1 MKYIKLF
8 EEFDPYEYMIMSP
21 NKKAQL
27 IIDKIITREKLDYD
41 FIKNLIEMGANLE
54 YFREST
60 GETIIHIVCEFTQ
73 EVKLVE
79 ILLDYGVSPN
89 IQDENGFT
97 PLFSVA
103 NNMNGTEIATLL
115 LEKGAD
121 INNNENYTGCT
132 PLHMASENANFS
144 VAETFLYFGA
154 NPNAK
159 DKEDNTPL
167 HYVLER
173 ESEEVA
179 ELLLEYGADPT
190 LKNVDGKSPL
200 DLAKSQDSESIL
212 ELFKIYENMK

>member
-8 EEFDPYEYMIMSP
+8 EEFDPYEYMIISP
-21 NKKAQL
+21 NKKAEI
-27 IIDKIITREKLDYD
+27 IIDHIRKRKIIDYD
-41 FIKNLIEMGANLE
+41 FIKNVIELGANLE

-60 GETIIHIVCEFTQ
+60 GETILHIVCEFTQ
-73 EVKLVE
+73 DIKLVE
-79 ILLDYGVSPN
+79 ILLNYGVSPN

-144 VAETFLYFGA
+144 VAETFLFFGA

-190 LKNVDGKSPL
+190 FKNVDGISPL
-200 DLAKSQDSESIL
+200 DLAQSQDSKSIID
-212 ELFKIYENMK
+212 LFKNYEHMK

>member
-8 EEFDPYEYMIMSP
+8 EEFDPYEYMMMSP
-21 NKKAQL
+21 NKKAEL
-27 IIDKIITREKLDYD
+27 IIDKIIKGEKLDYD
-41 FIKNLIEMGANLE
+41 FIKNLIELGANLE
-54 YFREST
+54 YFVETT
-60 GETIIHIVCEFTQ
+60 GETVLHLVCELTQ
-73 EVKLVE
+73 DVKLVE

-103 NNMNGTEIATLL
+103 NNLNGINIANLL
-115 LEKGAD
+115 LERGAY
-121 INNNENYTGCT
+121 INSNTNYTGCT
-132 PLHMASENANFS
+132 PLHMASENANFP
-144 VAETFLYFGA
+144 VAETFLFFGA
-154 NPNAK
+154 NPNAT

-173 ESEEVA
+173 ESEKVA

-200 DLAKSQDSESIL
+200 DLAKFAHDKSIID
-212 ELFKIYENMK
+212 LFKNFVHMK